1 MQEHVTEGIICVD
14 DEMGF
19 TYSVSKIKYIQWED
33 ETYKFIFTPN
43 YSVISMLKPDIFQ
56 GIPGLDL
63 DLKKKEY
70 IRENRIPVFISERA
84 PMKNREDL
92 YELLET
98 CNMDYWDPLEWLIRT
113 DTQYSGDRLYVQGTN
128 DVVKPMSIESISDLG
143 IRSADVCKN
152 ILQQVCAG
160 NDIET
165 SEWSLNDKNRL
176 QAYYLLMTLYSK
188 DKKYI
193 EEQRRKG
200 IKKAANKGKYKGR
213 KPVELDSLKLR
224 EIMEK
229 YSKKE
234 MTCKDAMEIL
244 NISRSTFMRRYA
256 GYRKSNEPDN

>member
-113 DTQYSGDRLYVQGTN
+113 DTHYSGDRLYVQGTN

-188 DKKYI
+188 DKK
-193 EEQRRKG
+193 
-200 IKKAANKGKYKGR
+200 
-213 KPVELDSLKLR
+213 
-224 EIMEK
+224 
-229 YSKKE
+229 
-234 MTCKDAMEIL
+234 
-244 NISRSTFMRRYA
+244 
-256 GYRKSNEPDN
+256 